1 MTQIIAMRIMSLELI
16 DVLAA
21 GKMLTEMFESLSG
34 LSGLSGLV

>member
-1 MTQIIAMRIMSLELI
+1 MTQMIAMRIMSLELI

-21 GKMLTEMFESLSG
+21 GKMLAEMFESLSG